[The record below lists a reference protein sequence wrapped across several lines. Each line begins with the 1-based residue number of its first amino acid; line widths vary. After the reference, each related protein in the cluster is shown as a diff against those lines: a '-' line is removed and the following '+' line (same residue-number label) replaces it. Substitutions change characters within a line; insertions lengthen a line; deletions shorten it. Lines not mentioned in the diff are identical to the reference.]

1 MTHSHRVFRRSGRTV
16 PVIVALIAC
25 AAAGAASAEDLAER
39 IDGVMSGRYLADE
52 PGAVALVALDGE
64 VVFRRAYGL
73 ASVELGVP
81 VRPEM
86 VFALAS
92 VTKLHTAVAAMMLVE
107 EGALR
112 LDDEVVDYLPGL
124 LHAGGATIAHL
135 LSHTSGLTGPIAEIP
150 GYREENIHREIS
162 PEDLIASY
170 ADYPLLFAPGERF
183 RYSNEGSAVLARI
196 VELVSGRSWEQ
207 FLRQRVFEPAGMN
220 STHFGGH
227 YLIVPM
233 AVSGYTKHDSGWKRA
248 LPSSFTRGW
257 GMGAVFSTVDD
268 LFAWHDAL
276 LAGRL
281 VEPETLDSMFT
292 AFPLEGGG
300 HIDGHRFAGHGGGHI
315 GWSTFLA
322 ILPDDGIFVTVL
334 TNRSPQ
340 QRRARHDAMAIIELV
355 LDDRAESGQPRAAR
369 TPAEP

>member
-1 MTHSHRVFRRSGRTV
+1 MTHPDSLFRRSSRTV

-25 AAAGAASAEDLAER
+25 AAGQAGSAADLAER
-39 IDGVMSGRYLADE
+39 IDGVMSSRYLADE

-86 VFALAS
+86 TFALAS

-124 LHAGGATIAHL
+124 SHSEGATIAHL

-150 GYREENIHREIS
+150 GYREENIHRAIS

-170 ADYPLLFAPGERF
+170 EDYPLLFAPGERF
-183 RYSNEGSAVLARI
+183 RYSNEGSATLARI
-196 VELVSGRSWEQ
+196 VELVSGQSWEQ
-207 FLRQRVFEPAGMN
+207 FLQQRIFDPVGMN
-220 STHFGGH
+220 STYFAGH
-227 YLIVPM
+227 NLIIPM
-233 AVSGYTKHDSGWKRA
+233 AVTGYTKHDSGWKRA
-248 LPSSFTRGW
+248 RPSSFTRGW
-257 GMGAVFSTVDD
+257 GMGALFSTVDD
-268 LFAWHDAL
+268 QFAWHNAL

-281 VEPETLDSMFT
+281 VKPETLDAMFT
-292 AFPLEGGG
+292 AFPLNDGG
-300 HIDGHRFAGHGGGHI
+300 HSRHGLGFVVSEIEGRRFAGHGGGHF

-340 QRRARHDAMAIIELV
+340 QRRARHDAMAIIELL
-355 LDDRAESGQPRAAR
+355 LDDKAESG
-369 TPAEP
+369 